1 MNQTTIEQLKDLR
14 FYGLLEAWQNQH
26 NSNAYQ
32 DLTFDERFA
41 LMVEQ
46 EHLRRLNQR
55 LYRRLIQAQLPINAT
70 LDQVDFSVKRGL
82 AKVQFLDWAQGQW
95 LKAPLNLI
103 ILGPTGIGKSFLACA
118 LADNLCKLS
127 FSVRFCKTAQLLL
140 DIRFAKADGSFPK
153 LRQQLKAFDLL
164 ILDEWLRDPI
174 PTLDARDLLDLLDDR
189 YRIHSCL
196 FISQIPVNQWHAQ
209 IQDPTI
215 ADAILDRIVHDSLR
229 LKLKGESMRKLTSP
243 LAHTTQEIDSEN

>member
-55 LYRRLIQAQLPINAT
+55 LYRRLIQAQLPLNAT

-103 ILGPTGIGKSFLACA
+103 VLGPTGIGKSFLACA

-153 LRQQLKAFDLL
+153 LRQQLKTFDLL

-174 PTLDARDLLDLLDDR
+174 PTLDAR
-189 YRIHSCL
+189 
-196 FISQIPVNQWHAQ
+196 
-209 IQDPTI
+209 
-215 ADAILDRIVHDSLR
+215 
-229 LKLKGESMRKLTSP
+229 
-243 LAHTTQEIDSEN
+243 LA

>member
-103 ILGPTGIGKSFLACA
+103 VLGPTGIGKSFLACA

-127 FSVRFCKTAQLLL
+127 FSVRFCKTA
-140 DIRFAKADGSFPK
+140 GSFPK
-153 LRQQLKAFDLL
+153 LKQQLKAFDLL